1 MATELSRDT
10 FVINDTGEPVFIIEQ
25 GRAGGDTEEENYSR
39 FKVVAGNRTIR
50 SDLASYDAA
59 RTIVD
64 ALGAVETVAGDAR
77 ALAAEI
83 GGTSVLQAALAP
95 RVTELAAEVEGIADR
110 NLRVVNPLMEA
121 DDDEIEESAHDAK
134 VLGEGTRVP
143 DSQATGVMEIT
154 TGLGGVRRHGLGERF
169 EGAADHAEEAVE
181 ASLTADGATEDNKR
195 GMRARS
201 SATAAKS
208 KTPSAKRKRPSRAK
222 AKTDVNATSP
232 QTDAEKQ
239 RDGATQNPS
248 VSGSNY

>member
-1 MATELSRDT
+1 MATELSRRS
-10 FVINDTGEPVFIIEQ
+10 FVIPDTGEPVHIIEQ
-25 GRAGGDTEEENYSR
+25 GRAGDDAFSR
-39 FKVVAGNRTIR
+39 FKIVTGNRTIR
-50 SDLASYDAA
+50 SDVLSAESALG
-59 RTIVD
+59 IVE
-64 ALGAVETVAGDAR
+64 ALGAVETVAGDER

-83 GGTSVLQAALAP
+83 GGTSVMQAAMAP
-95 RVTELAAEVEGIADR
+95 RVNELAAELEGVADR
-110 NLRVVNPLMEA
+110 NQRVMALSGDV
-121 DDDEIEESAHDAK
+121 DEDEREQHLHEQA
-134 VLGEGTRVP
+134 VVGEGTRVP

>member
-1 MATELSRDT
+1 MATELSRES

-25 GRAGGDTEEENYSR
+25 GRADDDAYSR

-50 SDLASYDAA
+50 SDLAGYDAA
-59 RTIVD
+59 RAIVD
-64 ALGAVETVAGDAR
+64 ALGAVEMVAGDAR

-83 GGTSVLQAALAP
+83 GGTAVLQAALAP
-95 RVTELAAEVEGIADR
+95 RVTELAEEVEGVADR
-110 NLRVVNPLMEA
+110 RLRVDNPNVAVEGDEVEEA
-121 DDDEIEESAHDAK
+121 THEAK
-134 VLGEGTRVP
+134 VLGEGVRVP

-169 EGAADHAEEAVE
+169 EGAADHAEAAVE

-208 KTPSAKRKRPSRAK
+208 KTPSAKRARPSRSKAK
-222 AKTDVNATSP
+222 APSKESSTSP

-239 RDGATQNPS
+239 RDGVTQNPS
-248 VSGSNY
+248 VSGSSY